1 LQGSG
6 KTTTAGKLALLLR
19 DKHQRKPLLVAADLQ
34 RPAAVEQIK
43 VLGQQLGIAVYS
55 ESGAG
60 DGKSPKPVEVC
71 RNSLEHARKA
81 LCDTV
86 ILDTAG
92 RLHVAE
98 MPMDELKQI
107 DRICKP
113 DEAFFVCDAMTGQD
127 AVNSAK
133 AFNDALDLNGVI
145 LTKLD
150 GDARGGAALSI
161 KEVTQVPIKFIG
173 VGEKLDRL
181 EEFHPDRMA
190 QRILGQGDVMGLIE
204 KVSRVQ
210 AQLTQ
215 EEIDQQQAKLAKG
228 DFTLD
233 DFRKQFVQMAQIG
246 GIKEMIAQMPG
257 MSDMIPEGEDPDEA
271 FRRMQGMIDAMTKE
285 ERRNPDI
292 IDMSRRR
299 RIALG
304 SGAEPHEIKQF
315 LGQFDQVRTVMRQ
328 MASMSMWQRLKTVMN
343 LGKSGMFQPGAM
355 MQKVKVG
362 TGHRK
367 SAKERAEERKRKKK
381 NERRRR

>member
-1 LQGSG
+1 
-6 KTTTAGKLALLLR
+6 
-19 DKHQRKPLLVAADLQ
+19 
-34 RPAAVEQIK
+34 
-43 VLGQQLGIAVYS
+43 
-55 ESGAG
+55 
-60 DGKSPKPVEVC
+60 
-71 RNSLEHARKA
+71 
-81 LCDTV
+81 
-86 ILDTAG
+86 
-92 RLHVAE
+92 
-98 MPMDELKQI
+98 
-107 DRICKP
+107 
-113 DEAFFVCDAMTGQD
+113 
-127 AVNSAK
+127 
-133 AFNDALDLNGVI
+133 
-145 LTKLD
+145 
-150 GDARGGAALSI
+150 
-161 KEVTQVPIKFIG
+161 
-173 VGEKLDRL
+173 
-181 EEFHPDRMA
+181 
-190 QRILGQGDVMGLIE
+190 
-204 KVSRVQ
+204 
-210 AQLTQ
+210 
-215 EEIDQQQAKLAKG
+215 
-228 DFTLD
+228 
-233 DFRKQFVQMAQIG
+233 MAQIG